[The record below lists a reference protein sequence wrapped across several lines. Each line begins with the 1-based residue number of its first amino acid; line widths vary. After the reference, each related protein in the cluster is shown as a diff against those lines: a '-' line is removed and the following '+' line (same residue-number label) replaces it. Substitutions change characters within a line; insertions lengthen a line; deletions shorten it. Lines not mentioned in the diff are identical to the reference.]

1 MLSNKIYKHFF
12 LELSKYFVITLFT
25 FSAIVWTVQAV
36 NFLDLIVDDGHAMS
50 VYLGYSLL
58 NIPKILTKFIPL
70 SFLIALFLAILKFEN
85 ENELIILWTAGLN
98 KIKVVNFFLKVSL
111 IITLTQLILA
121 TFINPSVLNYSRS
134 LIKSSELDF
143 ISSMVKTNQF
153 NDTVPGLTIFVEK
166 KNDDGSMK
174 NIFIRDE
181 NRILKSLEDFNST
194 DNITI
199 VAKAGKI
206 INANVPVL
214 VLKDGI
220 IQSQRIAEEENN
232 NNKDLRTIKF
242 QKTMLRLDNIQTR
255 SIVQTKIQETTSIS
269 LLECYLN
276 KENKKIL
283 NCPRD
288 HKKNDVL
295 SEINRRFGMP
305 LYIPVITLILSFL
318 LNSRE
323 ENKFR
328 NFYKYFYPVVAFFVL
343 VLAEI
348 LVKYSGKS
356 FTNTI
361 IYYLTPLIFMPLIYF
376 EVIRNFLFEN
386 LRKKL

>member
-36 NFLDLIVDDGHAMS
+36 NFLDLIVDDGHGMY

-121 TFINPSVLNYSRS
+121 TLVNPSVLNYSRS
-134 LIKSSELDF
+134 LIKSSQLDF

-181 NRILKSLEDFNST
+181 SRILKSLEDFNST

-206 INANVPVL
+206 INTDVPVL

-220 IQSQRIAEEENN
+220 IQSQRVAQEEKNN
-232 NNKDLRTIKF
+232 EKDIRTIKF

-269 LLECYLN
+269 LLKCYLD

-323 ENKFR
+323 ESKFR
-328 NFYKYFYPVVAFFVL
+328 NFYKYFYPVAAFFIL
-343 VLAEI
+343 VLAEV

-356 FTNTI
+356 FTNTL
-361 IYYLTPLIFMPLIYF
+361 IYYLTPIIFMPLIYF